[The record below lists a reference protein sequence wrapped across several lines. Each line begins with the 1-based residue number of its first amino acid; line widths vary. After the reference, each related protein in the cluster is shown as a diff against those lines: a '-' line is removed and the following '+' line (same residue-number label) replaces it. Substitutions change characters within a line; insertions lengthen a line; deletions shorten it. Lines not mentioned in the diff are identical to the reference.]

1 MQRQTRKEARAGKK
15 HIKGRQDMT
24 QTLARKA
31 SEEGKIVDTVNT
43 KAKQYQ
49 ECENAYH
56 ENRS

>member
-1 MQRQTRKEARAGKK
+1 MQVQVLSLVLVLVQVQMHTGKYT
-15 HIKGRQDMT
+15 IKDYR
-24 QTLARKA
+24 LYH
-31 SEEGKIVDTVNT
+31 VDTVNT